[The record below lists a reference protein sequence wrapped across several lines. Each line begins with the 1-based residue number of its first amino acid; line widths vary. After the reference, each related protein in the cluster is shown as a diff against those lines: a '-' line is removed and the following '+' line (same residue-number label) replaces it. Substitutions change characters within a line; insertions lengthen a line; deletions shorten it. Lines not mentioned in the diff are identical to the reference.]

1 MNTQDAPAPP
11 LEQDIF
17 GGGGGG
23 GAGFD
28 FLGYLAAARRY
39 WWVIVAGVV
48 LGIVGG
54 MVASSFIPP
63 EYLST
68 ADIRVERRAE
78 SSGISLSGMRSPFEG
93 ATTPEDLKTIE
104 RSFASP
110 ALMLRIAPKVREAE
124 FAGLEFEGIPAEK
137 LSDEQ
142 IAGFLTR
149 DCTVSL
155 LPDTRLIQISFRNG
169 NPEMSQHLANLIV
182 REAIQNEQDQRIAA
196 TDAGI
201 RHLRE
206 EVKKFEDN
214 LRASEEKLNTYTR
227 TLGNVSIDSD
237 LNLVA
242 NQLRALDER
251 ATAAKAQRLR
261 LESEY
266 AQIKARLG
274 KADEL
279 IGIESIRRLPG
290 INTIEAQIADARG
303 KLDKLALRYREESPF
318 MKQARSELE
327 GLEAALEREILAGPK
342 TIEAQLQMARQEEEN
357 LLTERQ
363 LQEEKVMQVR
373 DLSVPSRVL
382 QRQIESDRQAFEAAL
397 KRLTEE
403 LSFARNQPVLLQVVN
418 PAGYGWPVSSRPIKT
433 LGVAIFAGTLLGF
446 GAVFLLMQLDTSLKS
461 DAEASR
467 FLGLRV
473 LASVPGHKWPENRR
487 PRGKGHLAKEA
498 EPPPPDS
505 AGPHAGF
512 FARCP
517 TLDNAYSATSE
528 AFRGL
533 RASLRIQESSGE
545 SGRTILLTGA
555 LEGEG
560 TTFCAINLAA
570 VFARA
575 GQRTLLVDANLRH
588 SSVEEFVFESCGRT
602 GLTDFIQKTANFAQ
616 TIHASPL
623 PLLDITPAGTP
634 TPFPADSLSL
644 DRFGAFLE
652 AARPFY
658 DVIIADSAPV
668 AKYSDTLG
676 VARLFPVICMVI
688 GCGRT
693 PRDAA
698 SRAVDLLDQTGA
710 SPDGLIFNSA
720 PLSRNVMG
728 IDDAEADGGSPEKME
743 PVFSCPS
750 CGKSYQSFGELLHQ
764 TKPAAPDSAGGS
776 GLSRVE
782 RICSCGARFAVRAT
796 DARDRSPAGN
806 ARRQQFEKILG
817 LLKKSGMSENDA
829 RQMLLLNLAIW
840 RNESPGD
847 ARSNPSPA
855 VNERTKIYDE
865 LLLKLRASGLD
876 EAAAKEIL
884 SEIVELWRPDSATN

>member
-1 MNTQDAPAPP
+1 MNTQETAGPP
-11 LEQDIF
+11 PETDIF
-17 GGGGGG
+17 GGVDGGSS
-23 GAGFD
+23 AFD

-48 LGIVGG
+48 LGVVGG
-54 MVASSFIPP
+54 FIFSSFIPP
-63 EYLST
+63 EYIST

-78 SSGISLSGMRSPFEG
+78 STGISLSGMRSPFEG

-110 ALMLRIAPKVREAE
+110 ALMLRIAAQLRGEE
-124 FAGLEFEGIPAEK
+124 YAGLEFDGIPAREM
-137 LSDEQ
+137 DEER
-142 IAGFLTR
+142 IAGFLSR
-149 DCTVSL
+149 DCTVAL
-155 LPDTRLIQISFRNG
+155 LPDTRLIQISFRNSD
-169 NPEMSQHLANLIV
+169 PIMSQRLANLIV
-182 REAIQNEQDQRIAA
+182 QEGIQNEQDQRIAA
-196 TDAGI
+196 TDASI

-266 AQIKARLG
+266 AQIHARLG
-274 KADEL
+274 KVDEL
-279 IGIESIRRLPG
+279 MGIESIRRLPG
-290 INTIEAQIADARG
+290 INTLEAQIADARG
-303 KLDKLALRYREESPF
+303 KIDKLALRYREESPF

-327 GLEAALEREILAGPK
+327 GLEAALEREILEGPK
-342 TIEAQLQMARQEEEN
+342 TIEAQLLTARQEEQN
-357 LLTERQ
+357 LLAERQ

-382 QRQIESDRQAFEAAL
+382 QRQIDADRQAFEAAL

-418 PAGYGWPVSSRPIKT
+418 PAGYGWPISSRPIKT

-461 DAEASR
+461 ESEASR

-473 LASVPGHKWPENRR
+473 LASIPEHKLPENRR
-487 PRGKGHLAKEA
+487 AMGRGQAGKD
-498 EPPPPDS
+498 PDFPSQES

-517 TLDNAYSATSE
+517 ALDNAYSATAE

-533 RASLRIQESSGE
+533 RASLRTQESVE
-545 SGRTILLTGA
+545 SGKTILLTGA

-560 TTFCAINLAA
+560 TTFCAINLAT

-575 GQRTLLVDANLRH
+575 GQRTLLVDSNLRH

-634 TPFPADSLSL
+634 SPFPADALSL

-658 DVIIADSAPV
+658 DVIITDSAPV

-676 VARLFPVICMVI
+676 VARLFSIICMVI

-710 SPDGLIFNSA
+710 SPNGLIFNSA
-720 PLSRNVMG
+720 PLARVLAAG
-728 IDDAEADGGSPEKME
+728 ADDDSKASTASKEE

-750 CGKSYQSFGELLHQ
+750 CGKSYQSFGQLLHQ
-764 TKPAAPDSAGGS
+764 TKPATAASTGRSEGAQ
-776 GLSRVE
+776 VE
-782 RICSCGARFAVRAT
+782 RICSCGARFSVRAT

-806 ARRQQFEKILG
+806 ARRQQFEKLLEI
-817 LLKKSGMSENDA
+817 LKKSGMSESEA
-829 RQMLLLNLAIW
+829 RQLLLLNLAIW
-840 RNESPGD
+840 RNETPGD
-847 ARSNPSPA
+847 TRSNPSPA
-855 VNERTKIYDE
+855 VNERTKIFSD
-865 LLLKLRASGLD
+865 LLARLQSSGLD
-876 EAAAKEIL
+876 EARANEVL
-884 SEIVELWRPDSATN
+884 SEILELWRANTAAK